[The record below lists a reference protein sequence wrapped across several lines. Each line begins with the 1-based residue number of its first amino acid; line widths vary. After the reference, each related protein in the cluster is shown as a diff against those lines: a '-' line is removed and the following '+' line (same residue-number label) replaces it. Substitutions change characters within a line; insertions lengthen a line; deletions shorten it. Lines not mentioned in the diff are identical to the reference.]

1 LGSGCI
7 QDQCS
12 VRRDQSEVQFVS
24 DKEVQAVLRNVFI
37 LCLFITGLSGCGGG
51 GSEPSPVDN
60 NKDRQAILQH
70 WADDIIIPSYGD
82 FKIKFDAMVT
92 KADAFAASPTTTT
105 LIEFRNAWSEA
116 YAQWQHVEIFEF
128 GPADRYTLRNF
139 FNIYPADV
147 AGISANISNPSVNLD
162 LPSEYSRQGFPALDY
177 LLNGVA
183 ASDTDIVTFY
193 TSSSEGT
200 TRVAYVKRLIT
211 RMNSLITTV
220 ISEWNGSYKDS
231 FISKTGLDAS
241 SSFGLVVNSYVLHYE
256 RYIRSGKFGIPSG
269 ATIAGAGVPHA
280 DKVEAVYKR
289 DISLTLAKNAHN
301 AALKFFS
308 GKGTIDGPSLNSY
321 LDALGAKDAGS
332 GTLLS
337 EIIVNQ
343 FADITSKLN
352 ALSPNLYSQV
362 QTNNQPMVDV
372 YTSMQKLVRIL
383 KVDMT
388 SAMSVTIT
396 YTDNDGD

>member
-1 LGSGCI
+1 
-7 QDQCS
+7 
-12 VRRDQSEVQFVS
+12 
-24 DKEVQAVLRNVFI
+24 VQAVLRNLFI
-37 LCLFITGLSGCGGG
+37 ICLFITVLSSCGGG

-70 WADDIIIPSYGD
+70 WADDIIIPSYND
-82 FKIKFDAMVT
+82 FKIKFDVMVT
-92 KADAFAASPTTTT
+92 KADAFVATPTLTT
-105 LIEFRNAWSEA
+105 LTEFRGAWSEA
-116 YAQWQHVEIFEF
+116 YMQWQHVEVFEF

-147 AGISANISNPSVNLD
+147 VGINANISNASINLD

-183 ASDTDIVTFY
+183 GNDTEIIAFY
-193 TSSSEGT
+193 TSTADGN
-200 TRVAYVKRLIT
+200 KRLEYAKRLVT

-220 ISEWNGSYKDS
+220 INEWDGSYKDT
-231 FISKTGLDAS
+231 FASKTGLDVG

-269 ATIAGAGVPHA
+269 ATVAGAGVPHA
-280 DKVEAVYKR
+280 EKVEAVYKR
-289 DISLTLAKNAHN
+289 DISLALAKNAHN
-301 AALKFFS
+301 AALNFFL
-308 GKGTIDGPSLNSY
+308 GTGGSAGLSFKSY
-321 LDALGAKDAGS
+321 LDALGAKDAAS

-337 EIIVNQ
+337 DIIVNQ
-343 FADITSKLN
+343 FTEITNKLN
-352 ALSPNLYSQV
+352 TLSPDLYSQV
-362 QTNNQPMVDV
+362 QTNNQSMVEV